1 MVDWFKKE
9 ILILG
14 CGNVLFGDDG
24 FGVEVVKYLRENYKL
39 PENIAIIEAGTSV
52 RWILFDIILHE
63 KKPKKI
69 IIVDAVDLGRKKGE
83 VFEISL
89 DEIPENKID
98 DFSFHQIPTS
108 NLLRDLQDLCQVEVI
123 IISAQVENIPKMV
136 KPGLSETL
144 INAIPKACEL
154 ILKKVKQNLK

>member
-1 MVDWFKKE
+1 LVDWFKKE

-52 RWILFDIILHE
+52 RGILFDIILHE